1 MNCKFCKEEMS
12 DFSFKEIKD
21 MSKEFTEYENVDHFF
36 CNNCRSHY
44 FRGKWFNKEQWG
56 IKYE

>member
-1 MNCKFCKEEMS
+1 MLCKFCKEEMS
-12 DFSFKEIKD
+12 DFSFNEMRNLNDEMVDYVK
-21 MSKEFTEYENVDHFF
+21 VDHFF

-44 FRGKWFNKEQWG
+44 FRGEWYNKEEWG